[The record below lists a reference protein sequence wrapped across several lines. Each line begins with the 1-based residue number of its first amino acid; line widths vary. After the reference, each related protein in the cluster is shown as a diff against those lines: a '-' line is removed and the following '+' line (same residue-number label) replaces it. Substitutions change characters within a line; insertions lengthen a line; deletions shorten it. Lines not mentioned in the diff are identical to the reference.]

1 MEDNDI
7 RQDVTREFVAALR
20 AAEQKGD
27 VEDLVALFSDDAELF
42 RLDGAGTRRG
52 EAQEFW
58 QRYVDQ
64 FKEISTQFTY
74 VVEGDGDAGL
84 EWQSTGTL
92 ANGRD
97 IDYVGSTFLT
107 FEDGKILGVRTYY
120 DTAAFLEVPASTG

>member
-1 MEDNDI
+1 M
-7 RQDVTREFVAALR
+7 
-20 AAEQKGD
+20 
-27 VEDLVALFSDDAELF
+27 
-42 RLDGAGTRRG
+42 
-52 EAQEFW
+52 
-58 QRYVDQ
+58 DQ
-64 FKEISTQFTY
+64 FKEISTQFTN
-74 VVEGDGDAGL
+74 VVDGDGDAGL